1 MYGRKLGM
9 GLSSQFGLP
18 LEEQVPLLR
27 EVGFEA
33 FFCEWAPGAD
43 VAPLGRAA
51 DEYGMI
57 FQSIHAPFVLMHSMW
72 YRTEHTDT
80 ALAQLLECVRVCAGN
95 QVPMMVVH
103 PFIGFTLHEPTPLG
117 LANYERV
124 AKAARELGVQI
135 ALENTEGEEYL
146 AALMDHF
153 KGWDNVGFCL
163 DTGHEL
169 CYNKGKD
176 MLALYGDRLIA
187 THLNDNLGIRDCGGE
202 ITFLDDLHLLPFDGV
217 ADWEDIARRLNR
229 CAYDGILSFELNTL
243 SKPGRCENDGYA
255 RMTTREFFTAAYAR
269 ACRVA
274 ALAARC
280 R

>member
-1 MYGRKLGM
+1 MYGRKLCM
-9 GLSSQFGLP
+9 GLSRQFGLP
-18 LEEQVPLLR
+18 REEQVPLLR
-27 EVGFEA
+27 EIGFEA
-33 FFCEWAPGAD
+33 FFCEWEPGED
-43 VAPLGRAA
+43 ITSLRRAA

-57 FQSIHAPFVLMHSMW
+57 FQSIHAPFALMHSMW

-80 ALAQLLECVRVCAGN
+80 ALAQLLECLRVCAGN
-95 QVPMMVVH
+95 RVPMMVVH
-103 PFIGFTLHEPTPLG
+103 AFIGFALHEPTSLG

-124 AKAARELGVQI
+124 AAVARDLGVQI

-153 KGWDNVGFCL
+153 RGWDNVGFCL

-187 THLNDNLGIRDCGGE
+187 THLNDNLGIRDYEGA
-202 ITFLDDLHLLPFDGV
+202 ITFLDDLHLLPFDGI
-217 ADWEDIARRLNR
+217 ADWEGVARRLNR
-229 CAYDGILSFELNTL
+229 WAYEGILTFELNTL

-255 RMTTREFFTAAYAR
+255 RMTTREYFTAAYAR